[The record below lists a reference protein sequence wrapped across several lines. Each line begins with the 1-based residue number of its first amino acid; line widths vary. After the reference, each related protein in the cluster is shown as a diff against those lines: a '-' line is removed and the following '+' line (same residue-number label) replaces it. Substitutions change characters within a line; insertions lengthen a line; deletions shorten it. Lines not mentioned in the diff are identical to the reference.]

1 MLQIHDG
8 LPARG
13 QTAAVEITYGGLLVV
28 GLVAAGSPLLANLA
42 RRLHLPS
49 PALEIVLGIVVGPE
63 VLDWVA
69 ADDVAVEVVS
79 SLGVAFLLFLAGLE
93 LDLHSLQERGGPILR
108 SFAVTLVLAVPV
120 AACLHVVD
128 LADQT
133 AFLAIALI
141 ATSLGLVV
149 PILQDSG
156 QLETPFG
163 ITVVGNASLAEF
175 GSILLLSVFFS
186 VEGTR
191 PVIESVLL
199 GVFALVVVVVFFGLV
214 RAERSASFSTTVLRL
229 ENTSAQLGVRIAVA
243 VLLVFVALSNDLR
256 LETVLGA
263 FVAGALLKL
272 IDPEARL
279 THERF
284 MAKTEAI
291 GYGFLVPAFFVA
303 TGVQL
308 DLDALFATSRSALV
322 VPAFLIGLLVVRA
335 LPAVVY
341 WREMGP
347 RRAAAA
353 GFLQATSLSFLIV
366 AASVGQEIGTID
378 AATSAAVVGGGLL
391 SVVLFPPMALALL
404 GRARGAGMPGRW
416 ELPGGLARLA
426 AGPGAAPQVEVEP
439 EPSDPHRP
447 PFRSDIP
454 TLQVVSAN
462 VRFASTRDGRNAWPI
477 RRADLADAVRALQPD
492 VIGFQE
498 ALREQVADLVELLP
512 DHAWFGEGRI
522 DGALEGE
529 FVPIFYRRRRFDAL
543 DGGTFWL
550 SEHPDVA
557 GSRSW
562 GARIPRI
569 ATWLRLA
576 DRWADTEVLVAN
588 THLENLDGEV
598 RVEQA
603 TVLRDRLLTVAGEL
617 PFVLTGDLNEPA
629 GDPAHAL
636 LDEVWNDARLSSATP
651 PEGPDTTFNG
661 FREPRP
667 GRWIDHVLVGGPAS
681 VEAVRVVDERR
692 PDGRFLSDHF
702 PVVVRVHLGS
712 WEPPPE
718 PDLAGSV

>member
-1 MLQIHDG
+1 
-8 LPARG
+8 
-13 QTAAVEITYGGLLVV
+13 VEITYGGLLVV
-28 GLVAAGSPLLANLA
+28 GLVAAGAPLLANLA

-49 PALEIVLGIVVGPE
+49 PALEIVLGIVVGPQ

-93 LDLHSLQERGGPILR
+93 LDLQGLRKRGRPILR
-108 SFAVTLVLAVPV
+108 SFGLTLVLAMPV
-120 AACLHVVD
+120 AFGLHLVD
-128 LADQT
+128 QSDQT
-133 AFLAIALI
+133 TFLAIALI

-163 ITVVGNASLAEF
+163 ITVVGNASMAEF
-175 GSILLLSVFFS
+175 GSILLLSLFFS

-191 PVIESVLL
+191 PAIETVLL
-199 GVFALVVVVVFFGLV
+199 GLFALVVVVVFLALV

-243 VLLVFVALSNDLR
+243 VLLVFVALSNELR

-291 GYGFLVPAFFVA
+291 GYGFLVPAFFVT

-308 DLDALFATSRSALV
+308 DLDALFATPRSALV
-322 VPAFLIGLLVVRA
+322 VPAFLVGLLIVRA
-335 LPAVVY
+335 IPAVVY
-341 WREMGP
+341 VREMGP

-353 GFLQATSLSFLIV
+353 GLLQATSLSFLIV

-378 AATSAAVVGGGLL
+378 AATSAAIVGGGLL
-391 SVVLFPPMALALL
+391 SVVLFPPVALALL

-416 ELPGGLARLA
+416 ELPGRLDRVVS
-426 AGPGAAPQVEVEP
+426 GPEVAPAPAPDP
-439 EPSDPHRP
+439 EPAPADRRRP
-447 PFRSDIP
+447 PFLSDVP
-454 TLQVVSAN
+454 RLQVVTAN
-462 VRFASTRDGRNAWPI
+462 VRFASTRDGRNAWPT
-477 RRADLADAVRALQPD
+477 RRDDLADAIRALQPD
-492 VIGFQE
+492 VVGFQE
-498 ALREQVADLVELLP
+498 ALREQVADLVERMP
-512 DHAWFGEGRI
+512 DHAWFGEGRT

-529 FVPIFYRRRRFDAL
+529 FVPIFYRRRRFEAL

-550 SEHPDVA
+550 SEHPDVP

-562 GARIPRI
+562 GARVPRI

-576 DRWADTEVLVAN
+576 DRWTGTEVLVAN
-588 THLENLDGEV
+588 THLENLDGDV

-603 TVLRDRLLTVAGEL
+603 TVLRDRLLAVAGEL

-636 LDEVWNDARLSSATP
+636 LDQVWRDARLTSATP

-661 FREPRP
+661 FGPPQP
-667 GRWIDHVLVGGPAS
+667 GRWIDHVLVGGPAT
-681 VEAVRVVDERR
+681 VEAVRVVDEERD
-692 PDGRFLSDHF
+692 DGRHLSDHY
-702 PVVVRVHLGS
+702 PVVVRIRLGT
-712 WEPPPE
+712 WQPPPD